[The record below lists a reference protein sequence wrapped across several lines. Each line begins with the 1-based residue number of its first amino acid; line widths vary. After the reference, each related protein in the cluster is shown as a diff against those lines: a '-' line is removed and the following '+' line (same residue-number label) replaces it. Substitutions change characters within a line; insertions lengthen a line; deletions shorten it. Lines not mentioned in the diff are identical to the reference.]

1 MKRQTVAHWAPLFIS
16 IAVLATTALAA
27 EVRDNASLPVA
38 GRSVVVSQ
46 YGIVSATQTLA
57 ARAGTQILERGGNAV
72 DAAIAANA
80 AMGLMEPFANGVGGD
95 LFVIIRLAK
104 TGKMYGLNAGGW
116 APTGLT
122 ADFLREQGIKTMPKA
137 GIHSVT
143 VPGVV
148 AGWAAM
154 HERFGQLAFADILA
168 PAIFYAE
175 HGFPVAEQAARPWAA
190 LNEDSPYFRADFTD
204 PNLLRTFRVDGQTPR
219 FGEMFRNPN
228 LGKTL
233 RYIAEQGRDG
243 YYTGP
248 VADAILT
255 TSDKLGGTLTA
266 VDLAEFEPEWV
277 EPISTTYRGWT
288 VSEIGP
294 NTQGIAALM
303 MLNIMERFPLG
314 KYGFHSAKTLHVMI
328 EAKKLAYADM
338 LHYVGDPRF
347 STIPVPEMLNKRH
360 ATIRAAL
367 INPARANCAAT
378 PSEFHSVTS
387 RQGSDT
393 TYISAI
399 DHDGNIVSLIQSN

>member
-314 KYGFHSAKTLHVMI
+314 EYGFHSADRK
-328 EAKKLAYADM
+328 
-338 LHYVGDPRF
+338 
-347 STIPVPEMLNKRH
+347 
-360 ATIRAAL
+360 
-367 INPARANCAAT
+367 
-378 PSEFHSVTS
+378 SV
-387 RQGSDT
+387 
-393 TYISAI
+393 
-399 DHDGNIVSLIQSN
+399 V